1 MTQPPSNDF
10 PNGQVPGG
18 QEPQVPDFGPPADPA
33 QPSFDP
39 TGQPGYAAPG
49 AQQPAQGNQD
59 YWEANAAQ
67 QPPQGVFD
75 QAPKKKG
82 ILGKVGS
89 IVVAL
94 LVAFGAYTA
103 FQNFASD
110 AALEPGNCLVISGE
124 SNDDVDHKLV
134 DCDDADTYSYYVAS
148 VSKGDSSAGT
158 CEGVEYESTVTK
170 RGSTRTKSI
179 SCLIPSSPRA
189 SATRASTRA
198 SPTTWWPTAPAP
210 ATGSRRSL
218 TTRPRAAR
226 HPPSPGHSASR
237 PAPTASRSSA
247 EPAAHASAREG
258 RTTVRPSLCVA
269 PVCQGAALGWRSC
282 VRSKNCSARWRPC
295 R

>member
-170 RGSTRTKSI
+170 RGSTKTKSI
-179 SCLIPSSPRA
+179 SCLIPQFTEGKCYTGVDESIADYVVADCTGADYRITKVADDAAA
-189 SATRASTRA
+189 SCE
-198 SPTTWWPTAPAP
+198 APAEPWSFSIP
-210 ATGSRRSL
+210 A
-218 TTRPRAAR
+218 
-226 HPPSPGHSASR
+226 
-237 PAPTASRSSA
+237 
-247 EPAAHASAREG
+247 
-258 RTTVRPSLCVA
+258 RTYCIEI
-269 PVCQGAALGWRSC
+269 LG
-282 VRSKNCSARWRPC
+282 
-295 R
+295 